1 MQCHEI
7 RELVGVVEHLRNS
20 NIRTAEQFERSKSRA
35 ESISCRMEETRASL
49 HQLEAKAAN
58 KDFLIRTMV
67 DLLLC
72 QIEETQSRNF
82 KSADKDDFQNQD
94 RSPSYFVHR
103 LRQTTV
109 RPSKL
114 RGCGLSGGKGGTLDF
129 NLELLC
135 SYIESEG
142 RRRRNDKYGSEPSKT
157 MQENTAKV
165 NISLQL

>member
-1 MQCHEI
+1 MQSHEI
-7 RELVGVVEHLRNS
+7 RELAGVVEHLRNS

-35 ESISCRMEETRASL
+35 ESISCRMEETRANL

-67 DLLLC
+67 DMFLS
-72 QIEETQSRNF
+72 QIEETQGSNS
-82 KSADKDDFQNQD
+82 KSVYKEDCQKQD
-94 RSPSYFVHR
+94 RPSSYFVHR

-114 RGCGLSGGKGGTLDF
+114 RGCGLSGGKAGNLDF
-129 NLELLC
+129 NLEVLC

-142 RRRRNDKYGSEPSKT
+142 RRRRNDKYGSQPTKT

-165 NISLQL
+165 TIFIY